1 MAIPDDCSVMEN
13 RDELG
18 CIALPHAT
26 TLLHVKVV
34 FIKHFTISIRRVFT

>member
-1 MAIPDDCSVMEN
+1 MAISGDCGVMEN

-34 FIKHFTISIRRVFT
+34 FIKHFTVSIGRVFT